1 MDRDTLN
8 ALCWASGITTHY
20 GAREVPDATKH
31 ALLAALG
38 VSETVSPEAAGVP
51 DFHARPDAV
60 CALPDWLMEAPTWG
74 LFCQLYELRSAASWG
89 IGDFGDLARLLRVAA
104 EAGADFLGINPVHA
118 LFLAA
123 PDRRSPFMPSNRR
136 FLNPLYIAMDALPGR
151 TPPDEAALA
160 AVEAADLID
169 YPGVAALKLKGLRA
183 VFAESPFGPDHPEAD
198 FEAYRTEGGAALTR
212 HALFEALS
220 LDMVARGHEAG
231 WRTWPEEFQSPESPA
246 VRAFAEQN
254 AGEVRFH
261 VWLQWIAHRQLAA
274 AQATAKAAGMRIGL
288 YLDLAVGE
296 ALDGSATWSTPGLAL
311 PGVVVGAP
319 PDVFSQDGQNWDLAA
334 LSPTTLAAEDYASL
348 RALIKAQLDHAGA
361 LRIDHAM
368 VLRQLFL
375 IPEGA
380 PASAGTHMAYP
391 FAEMLR
397 VVAEESRSHGSVM
410 IGEDLGFVP
419 DGFREAMHAANI
431 LAYRILYFEQEW
443 GLFSRA
449 SAWPEMALACISTH
463 DLPTLKGWWRGE
475 DIEARRAFGL
485 ISPDYA
491 TEQET
496 RRGEEREALV
506 NAFIDGGQ
514 LPEGARDWEASELPP
529 RALAAA
535 HRFLGQTPSRL
546 AGVRLADLVG
556 PEAQTNVPGTLD
568 EHPNWRRRAPLRIE
582 DIASV
587 PAFEEITALMRA
599 VRPRGQAFD
608 QPLPGAKAPGSGHRR
623 SGLL

>member
-1 MDRDTLN
+1 MDRDALN

-20 GAREVPDATKH
+20 GEREVPDATKH

-51 DFHARPDAV
+51 DIHAQPDAI
-60 CALPDWLMEAPTWG
+60 CALPDWLAEAPTWG
-74 LFCQLYELRSAASWG
+74 LFCQLYELRSEGSWG
-89 IGDFGDLARLLRVAA
+89 IGDFGDLARLAAVAA
-104 EAGADFLGINPVHA
+104 ESGADFLGINPVHA

-151 TPPDEAALA
+151 THPGEAALA
-160 AVEAADLID
+160 AVEAAELID

-198 FEAYRTEGGAALTR
+198 FEAYRGDGGEALAR

-220 LDMVARGHEAG
+220 FDMVARGLEAG
-231 WRTWPEEFQSPESPA
+231 WRTWPAEFQSPVSPA
-246 VRAFAEQN
+246 VATFARHH
-254 AGEVRFH
+254 ASEVTFH

-274 AQATAKAAGMRIGL
+274 AHGAAKAAGMRIGL

-311 PGVVVGAP
+311 SGVVVGAP

-334 LSPTTLAAEDYASL
+334 LSPTTLAAENYASL

-397 VVAEESRSHGSVM
+397 VVAEESRAHGSVM

-419 DGFREAMHAANI
+419 DGFRETMHAANI
-431 LAYRILYFEQEW
+431 LAYRILYFEQAW
-443 GLFSRA
+443 GLFLRA

-463 DLPTLKGWWRGE
+463 DLPTLAGWWRGE
-475 DIEARRAFGL
+475 DIEARRDFGL
-485 ISPDYA
+485 ISPGYA
-491 TEQET
+491 AEQEA
-496 RRGEEREALV
+496 RRNEEREALV
-506 NAFIDGGQ
+506 HAFIDGGQ
-514 LPEGARDWEASELPP
+514 LPGDARDWDAPDLPP
-529 RALAAA
+529 RVLAAA
-535 HRFLGQTPSRL
+535 HRFLGETRSRL

-556 PEAQTNVPGTLD
+556 PEAPTNVPGTLD
-568 EHPNWRRRAPLRIE
+568 QHPNWRRRAPIRIN
-582 DIASV
+582 DVATA

-599 VRPRGQAFD
+599 VRPRF
-608 QPLPGAKAPGSGHRR
+608 
-623 SGLL
+623 